1 MSKIYLMNKCLRV
14 LFTKLMEQPVLLATA
29 TVGLEDL
36 GRFKLMQAYTGRVPE
51 TLNSIPL

>member
-14 LFTKLMEQPVLLATA
+14 LFTKMMEQPVLLAAA

-36 GRFKLMQAYTGRVPE
+36 GRFKLMEEHTGQVPE